1 MALTLTNAE
10 IVLGLP
16 IITDF
21 IEKANDGSTT
31 TVECL
36 ACKGLDEEELEGA
49 YICFLDGA
57 NAGIDR
63 IITTYTSNN
72 TGTFTFDALPNTVDN
87 TTMFALVLKSFI
99 PASLRAESVMT
110 NDFRNR
116 GLDIDNFLD
125 TTQLKEIHLNRSLAH
140 ICFAKRQDADTNDT
154 YHINY
159 EEFMATYIAELNN
172 LTADYDINEDGSIST
187 SEENQKV
194 SQVGFSR

>member
-31 TVECL
+31 TVESL

-49 YICFLDGA
+49 YICFLNGA
-57 NAGIDR
+57 NAGVDR
-63 IITTYTSNN
+63 IITDYTSSS
-72 TGTFTFDALPNTVDN
+72 TGTFTFDALTDAVDN
-87 TTMFALVLKSFI
+87 TTMFAIVLKSFT
-99 PASLRAESVMT
+99 PAALRAEAVMT
-110 NDFRNR
+110 NDLRNK
-116 GLDIDNFLD
+116 GLDIDNFL
-125 TTQLKEIHLNRSLAH
+125 TTSQLKELHLNRTLAH

-159 EEFMATYIAELNN
+159 EEFMAMYTAEMNN
-172 LTADYDINEDGSIST
+172 LTANYDSNEDGSIST
-187 SEENQKV
+187 SEQNQEL
-194 SQVGFSR
+194 SQIGFSR